1 MARTISVSGLKRHD
15 RPVNY
20 LRIKNMIDT
29 RELREK
35 IKENAIQLD
44 DMEREV
50 ESKKREI
57 NQQAME
63 LISKL
68 KEIPNWE
75 ALVYETSRW
84 TLQTPNFTKR
94 CYADYDM
101 LGNTISVYYTTHDD
115 FDIKL
120 FEMPLDVELDEI
132 VKDAVRKN
140 NKLKKIQEKK
150 KMEKELAELKR
161 LQEKYKD
168 YEK

>member
-1 MARTISVSGLKRHD
+1 
-15 RPVNY
+15 
-20 LRIKNMIDT
+20 MIDT

-35 IKENAIQLD
+35 IKENAIQLN

>member
-1 MARTISVSGLKRHD
+1 M
-15 RPVNY
+15 
-20 LRIKNMIDT
+20 KNMIDT

-35 IKENAIQLD
+35 IKENAIRLN

-50 ESKKREI
+50 EAKKREI

-94 CYADYDM
+94 CYAECDTLD
-101 LGNTISVYYTTHDD
+101 NTISMYYTKYDD

-120 FEMPLDVELDEI
+120 FEIPLDVELDEN
-132 VKDAVRKN
+132 VKDTVRKN
-140 NKLKKIQEKK
+140 DELKKIQEKK

-161 LQEKYKD
+161 LQEKYGNQ
-168 YEK
+168 

>member
-1 MARTISVSGLKRHD
+1 
-15 RPVNY
+15 
-20 LRIKNMIDT
+20 MIDT
-29 RELREK
+29 RKLREK

-63 LISKL
+63 LLSRL
-68 KEIPNWE
+68 KEIPNWQE
-75 ALVYETSRW
+75 LVFETSRW

-94 CYADYDM
+94 CYADCDT
-101 LGNTISVYYTTHDD
+101 LDNTISMYYNTHDD

-120 FEMPLDVELDEI
+120 FEIPLDVELDEL

-161 LQEKYKD
+161 LQEKYKN
-168 YEK
+168 YEKQ

>member
-1 MARTISVSGLKRHD
+1 M
-15 RPVNY
+15 
-20 LRIKNMIDT
+20 KNMIDT

-44 DMEREV
+44 DMEREI

-84 TLQTPNFTKR
+84 ALQTPYFTKR

-101 LGNTISVYYTTHDD
+101 LGNTISMYYNTHDD

-161 LQEKYKD
+161 LQEKYKN
-168 YEK
+168 YEKQ